1 MSASLSPQW
10 ELLAYVLIPTLTRF
24 NQIKKISKNLMLLQ
38 NKTAVLT
45 GASKGIGRQ
54 LAMDLAALGANLALV
69 ARSKEELTSLQKK
82 IEEKGAKCQI
92 FVGDVAKESFVVET
106 IKATIAQFGQIDFMI
121 NNAGYGVF
129 GPTDSI
135 TSEQWSDLYDTNVKG
150 TFLFCK
156 EVLAIMK
163 ANQSGHII
171 NIASDVAK
179 RVFDGGA
186 LYCSSKFA
194 QDAFSAALR
203 KEVRKY
209 GIKVSVVYSGL
220 VDTMFHT
227 DPQGADSHADWLKVE
242 DMTNSII
249 FIMSQA
255 KHVVIDEL
263 MIHPLSQEY

>member
-1 MSASLSPQW
+1 M
-10 ELLAYVLIPTLTRF
+10 
-24 NQIKKISKNLMLLQ
+24 NIS
-38 NKTAVLT
+38 NKVILLT

-54 LAMDLAALGANLALV
+54 LASSLASMGNHLGLV
-69 ARSKEELTSLQKK
+69 ARNESELVGLQ
-82 IEEKGAKCQI
+82 AKCEKKGSKCLV
-92 FVGDVAKESFVVET
+92 FVGNVADETFVK
-106 IKATIAQFGQIDFMI
+106 KAVASTLEAFGRIDFMI

-129 GPTDSI
+129 GPTESYS
-135 TSEQWSDLYDTNVKG
+135 SEQWSDVYDTNVKG

-156 EVLAIMK
+156 EVLESMK
-163 ANQSGHII
+163 TAGSGYII
-171 NIASDVAK
+171 NVASDVAK

-220 VDTMFHT
+220 VDTPFHGT
-227 DPQGADSHADWLKVE
+227 AIGEGKEGWLTAE
-242 DMTNSII
+242 DMTNAIV
-249 FIMSQA
+249 FMMSQP

-263 MIHPLSQEY
+263 MIHPLNQEY

>member
-1 MSASLSPQW
+1 MNNQT
-10 ELLAYVLIPTLTRF
+10 VLI
-24 NQIKKISKNLMLLQ
+24 
-38 NKTAVLT
+38 T
-45 GASKGIGRQ
+45 GASKGIGRA
-54 LAMDLAALGANLALV
+54 LALELAANGANLGLV
-69 ARSKEELTSLQKK
+69 ARSAKELNELKAEIEELD
-82 IEEKGAKCQI
+82 AKCLV
-92 FVGDVAKESFVVET
+92 FVGSVASAKLADQAVKEMV
-106 IKATIAQFGQIDFMI
+106 ATFGKIDFLI

-129 GPTDSI
+129 GATE
-135 TSEQWSDLYDTNVKG
+135 TYTAAQWSDVYDVNVKG
-150 TFLFCK
+150 TFLFSK
-156 EVLAIMK
+156 EVLAPMK
-163 ANQSGHII
+163 AAGSGHII

-179 RVFDGGA
+179 RVFDGGS

-227 DPQGADSHADWLKVE
+227 DPQGHASHSDWLKAE
-242 DMTNSII
+242 DMADTIMY
-249 FIMSQA
+249 IMSQP

>member
-1 MSASLSPQW
+1 MSLQKKT
-10 ELLAYVLIPTLTRF
+10 VL
-24 NQIKKISKNLMLLQ
+24 
-38 NKTAVLT
+38 LT
-45 GASKGIGRQ
+45 GASKGIGRK
-54 LAMDLAALGANLALV
+54 LALDLAEKGAKLALV
-69 ARSKEELTSLQKK
+69 ARSQTELESIQKS
-82 IEEKGAKCQI
+82 IVALGANCVI
-92 FVGDVAKESFVVET
+92 FVGDVAKPDFVIET
-106 IKATIAQFGQIDFMI
+106 VKATITAFGNIDFMI
-121 NNAGYGVF
+121 NNAGYGIF
-129 GPTDSI
+129 GSTESI

-156 EVLAIMK
+156 EVLANMK

-203 KEVRKY
+203 KEVRKD

-227 DPQGADSHADWLKVE
+227 DPQGAESHADWLKVE
-242 DMTNSII
+242 DMSNT
-249 FIMSQA
+249 IMYIMAQP